1 MARLQIL
8 ELPEGTDD
16 SRPPFV
22 LVVDESMPQR
32 VILGMDHGYVGD
44 YWQSVAE
51 QIGARGVIVTPETV
65 EIPANDVS
73 AEVRAGLQESVG
85 ELYESAR
92 QSLSESET
100 LGHQLLQRAE
110 NAEGR
115 ARAMEVQRD
124 RANSRAKEAEAGR
137 VAADDMLRA
146 VCEVFGGPQVD
157 PVVRAREV
165 LAQAKHADV
174 KLLAFA
180 EAQEKELVD
189 RMDEITDA
197 LGLDRL
203 RDWGEIVA
211 AAKRLRP
218 TGDGGEVDDGA
229 PLVSMERAEPF
240 VPQPLSLLM
249 DDADGGHRFD
259 VPGYQDPIRCAQCGM
274 DGQSWLTGRD
284 RRSCDQVQA
293 DAKSGH
299 DFRPLD
305 PGGLACLRCGI
316 PRVKWAASLL
326 PQDCDAVKEAG

>member
-22 LVVDESMPQR
+22 LVVDEIVPQR

-44 YWQSVAE
+44 FWQSVAE

-73 AEVRAGLQESVG
+73 GF
-85 ELYESAR
+85 
-92 QSLSESET
+92 T
-100 LGHQLLQRAE
+100 L
-110 NAEGR
+110 EGTTDEQGDVSDDDPEWR
-115 ARAMEVQRD
+115 ARHLEGKL
-124 RANSRAKEAEAGR
+124 KE
-137 VAADDMLRA
+137 
-146 VCEVFGGPQVD
+146 
-157 PVVRAREV
+157 
-165 LAQAKHADV
+165 
-174 KLLAFA
+174 FA
-180 EAQEKELVD
+180 EASYREGLD
-189 RMDEITDA
+189 RMDAVTNA

-203 RDWGEIVA
+203 RDWDEIVTALRAYRA
-211 AAKRLRP
+211 AAEQLGKAQTP
-218 TGDGGEVDDGA
+218 EPA
-229 PLVSMERAEPF
+229 KPF
-240 VPQPLSLLM
+240 VPHARPLLQ

-293 DAKSGH
+293 DAESGH

-305 PGGLACLRCGI
+305 PGGLACLRCGM

-326 PQDCDAVKEAG
+326 PQDCDAVRKAG